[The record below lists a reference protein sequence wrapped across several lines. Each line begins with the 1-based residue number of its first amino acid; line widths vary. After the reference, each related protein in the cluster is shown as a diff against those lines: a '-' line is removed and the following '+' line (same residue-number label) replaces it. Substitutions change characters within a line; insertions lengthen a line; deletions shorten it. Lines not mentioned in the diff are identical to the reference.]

1 MDHTISVEELMK
13 KMGFESLD
21 IIDIR
26 DQYKYQMGHIPQAR
40 NVPMNFLLTIP
51 ENYIDK
57 NKTYYLCCEFGSRS
71 KRCANE
77 LNHLGYHAVNIEGG
91 YQEYRLK
98 NHIID
103 S

>member
-1 MDHTISVEELMK
+1 MDHTISIDELIQRMRL
-13 KMGFESLD
+13 ESLD

-26 DQYKYQMGHIPQAR
+26 DQYQYQLGHIPNAR
-40 NVPMNFLLTIP
+40 NVPMNFLLTTP

-71 KRCANE
+71 KRSASE
-77 LNHLGYHAVNIEGG
+77 LNHLGYHTINIEGG

-98 NHIID
+98 
-103 S
+103 SK